1 MGNVS
6 SLADFVSA
14 YTKEIEISTK
24 WREEPFHVLIRR
36 GISPDACRAILPMP
50 NPLLPLVAEKD
61 DKKSPETEKD
71 MKLRAAVG
79 DAVEMMR
86 KAAEL
91 ALVKPTWAEIGP
103 YIKDDVAVLN
113 QIFGEATGLNLLK
126 LGEGPQ
132 KGGTFRPGE
141 AGADTQG

>member
-6 SLADFVSA
+6 NAAEFASA
-14 YTKEIEISTK
+14 YTKEIEITTQ
-24 WREEPFHVLIRR
+24 WRPEPFCVIIRR
-36 GISPDACRAILPMP
+36 GISPDSCRAVLPMP

-91 ALVKPTWAEIGP
+91 ALVSPTWAEIGQ
-103 YIKDDVAVLN
+103 YIKDDVGVLN

-126 LGEGPQ
+126 LGEGAA

-141 AGADTQG
+141 APADTQG